1 MNLQVADQW
10 FRTQRYS
17 DDVTLIWEPYVSE
30 GIRCNIWH
38 VRGRD
43 RDLLID
49 SGMGLVSLRDHVA
62 EVSEHSL
69 LCVATHSHFDHVG
82 GHYEFASRL
91 MHAAEAE
98 ILRAPDRHNTVIEE
112 YVTAAIFEAQPFANF
127 DPGAYTIRPA
137 PPTQL
142 VDDGDI
148 IDLGD
153 RHFRVMHLPGHS
165 PGSIALWEGTTR
177 TLFSG
182 DVIYDGPLYDHL
194 YHSDTEDYVTS
205 VKRLKTLPVE
215 TVHGGHHASFGR
227 ERYLKLIDQYLARK
241 GKL

>member
-1 MNLQVADQW
+1 MDLQVADKW
-10 FRTQRYS
+10 FRTRRYS

-62 EVSEHSL
+62 EVSARSL

-82 GHYEFASRL
+82 GHYEFESRL
-91 MHAAEAE
+91 MHAAEAD
-98 ILRAPDRHNTVIEE
+98 ILRAPNRRNTVIEE
-112 YVTAAIFEAQPFANF
+112 YVTAEIFEAQPFADF
-127 DPGAYTIRPA
+127 DPDAYTIRSA

-153 RHFRVMHLPGHS
+153 RSFQVMHLPGHS
-165 PGSIALWEGTTR
+165 PGSISLWEDKTK

-194 YHSDTEDYVTS
+194 YHSDTDDYVAS
-205 VKRLKTLPVE
+205 VKRLKTLPVQ

-227 ERYLKLIDQYLARK
+227 ERYLELIDHYLASKRES
-241 GKL
+241 